1 MTVPYR
7 QYTRCVEAQD
17 FVDFSRAVRI
27 AAAGITSGAIAAAL
41 AAAAAEP
48 WCLLIAAEIG
58 LLVSVI
64 AYCRIWLYDRLICL
78 GGDVEVIG
86 VVASISPPNTALW
99 DFDWD
104 NDYSINLLMEN
115 CAYHCTRAQAAGSLP
130 YGNLVRQQPG
140 IASIGR
146 HTPGHAAFTDPDGT
160 PHTFGLHC
168 EFEGEG
174 NQTLLDAAEAAL
186 AFAVGALIACL
197 LLPWPL
203 ALMLG
208 VAALL
213 LMILAAII
221 GNYVRGGSPEDV
233 EPGVGELH
241 PIQTDAEGNVVPGAS
256 MVYVAGTWVYDSL
269 HEGWNEIHPIK
280 AFTLVGG
287 PEGWPGDWGGPPVV
301 IERVNEA
308 LDDAASDQTR
318 DHQRKREHQW
328 EIHPSVD
335 GCSSVIIT

>member
-1 MTVPYR
+1 MPYR
-7 QYTRCVEAQD
+7 QYTRCVQPQD

-99 DFDWD
+99 DLDWD
-104 NDYSINLLMEN
+104 NDYSINVLMEN
-115 CAYHCTRAQAAGSLP
+115 CAYRCTGAEAAGSMP

-160 PHTFGLHC
+160 QHTFGLHC

-233 EPGVGELH
+233 ESGVGELH

-287 PEGWPGDWGGPPVV
+287 PEGWPGDWGAPPVV
-301 IERVNEA
+301 IERVNDA
-308 LDDAASDQTR
+308 LDDAESDQTR